1 MMNPLKF
8 LKSASTGRV
17 LAVLLGATLL
27 SAAALARRV
36 AEPPAAPER
45 IGSEAFVGL
54 IRATDVTTVIA
65 PVPLTIAEV
74 VAAPGDELR
83 EGDPIARLDRSE
95 ADRALAHL
103 TLELERA
110 TQNVAERERAVAWTE
125 HASQRLISETTHA
138 SSELALAERE
148 TQQVPMRQ
156 ARDSPERAQV
166 AYDKA
171 VLKARRAEQLA
182 ANGLLS
188 KQEVEDARFEVT
200 MAADDLVNARKAAE
214 AASRVHAAE
223 QTQARARQDLS
234 LAEQRRQLA
243 GQQAE
248 LREARF
254 TLKEAQLR
262 YDTARSAM
270 ADAFVRAPRA
280 GAMLECPVHA
290 GDRVPAGTLLAKMAP
305 LDPVAVDVDV
315 PPNVV
320 NLLQTGGLAR
330 VDVPAVKLLDGEAHI
345 RSIAPLPG
353 EDGRYSVQLTLAN
366 PTRAR
371 LAGQTAHV
379 KLFTSRGSGRP

>member
-1 MMNPLKF
+1 MNPLRYLKF
-8 LKSASTGRV
+8 ASTGRV
-17 LAVLLGATLL
+17 LAVLLGVTLL

-45 IGSEAFVGL
+45 IGDEAFVGL
-54 IRATDVTTVIA
+54 LRATDVTSVIA
-65 PVPLTIAEV
+65 PVPLTIAEIV
-74 VAAPGDELR
+74 VAPGDELAA
-83 EGDPIARLDRSE
+83 GAPIARLDRTD
-95 ADRALAHL
+95 ADRELAHL

-125 HASQRLISETTHA
+125 HASQRLVSETTHA
-138 SSELALAERE
+138 STELALAERE

-171 VLKARRAEQLA
+171 VMKARRAEQLA
-182 ANGLLS
+182 ASGLLA

-200 MAADDLVNARKAAE
+200 MAADDLLNARKAAE
-214 AASRVHAAE
+214 AASRVQAAE

-243 GQQAE
+243 VHQAE

-254 TLKEAQLR
+254 TLQEAKLR
-262 YDTARSAM
+262 YDNARSAM

-280 GAMLECPVHA
+280 GAVLEFTVHG

-315 PPNVV
+315 PPAIV
-320 NLLQTGGLAR
+320 NLLETGGLAR
-330 VDVPAVKLLDGEAHI
+330 VDVPSVKLVDGEARI

-371 LAGQTAHV
+371 LAGQTAQV
-379 KLFTSRGSGRP
+379 KLFANRVTSRR